1 MNRILF
7 ISLFT
12 LIFSLR
18 GISQHAALDFS
29 LVKELTGKF
38 EKFNVDEL
46 DCIYALS
53 TSGQLK
59 KYSSN
64 FDSIA
69 VFNDIRRYGNLNTIH
84 IQNPLRALLFFKD
97 FNAIVAVD
105 RLMQVIQKVDL
116 RRINLFQLS
125 TIAPSYDNMIWIYDE
140 QVSKIKK
147 IGLDGKIAF
156 ESVDLR
162 MVFNEKISPF
172 KMFEHQGAL
181 YLVDHENGIY
191 IFDYYGGFKFK
202 IHYPGIID
210 CQSLGNLLIGRNK
223 DQIWMMK
230 EGDLS
235 PISISIPKQILE
247 ASQFYLASKM
257 AYTLK
262 DGAIAIYTYNLKH

>member
-1 MNRILF
+1 M
-7 ISLFT
+7 

-59 KYSSN
+59 KYSAN

-69 VFNDIRRYGNLNTIH
+69 VFNDIRRYGNLKTIH
-84 IQNPLRALLFFKD
+84 IQNPLRTLLFFKD
-97 FNAIVAVD
+97 FNAVVAVD

-181 YLVDHENGIY
+181 YLVDHDNGIY

-223 DQIWMMK
+223 DQVWMMK

-235 PISISIPKQILE
+235 PISISIPKQMLE
-247 ASQFYLASKM
+247 ASQLYLASKM

-262 DGAIAIYTYNLKH
+262 DGTIAIYTHNLKY